1 MLDYADAK
9 LFWQVERVE
18 SKWRKIDSQERIIF
32 LTYFLW

>member
-9 LFWQVERVE
+9 LFRQVERVE
-18 SKWRKIDSQERIIF
+18 LKWRKIDSQERIII